1 MTKLLRWIQTT
12 KLYELIVIKLVPNI
26 RFSTTY
32 SKIRGNQ
39 YKAAYAVIQKGDIIL
54 TRDEKKLAGKFIDGY
69 WDHVALFLG
78 KGFDYEVAEMTR
90 HGYTKSEF
98 ADVFKESSR
107 FKIVRSSKLPSDYI
121 NSMVDKCISFDGT
134 AYDIYFILGV
144 IQLYCSE
151 MIYCADYEHRLRF
164 DLSDLKSVGRKYLS
178 PDGVEACPD
187 LDIIVFDSDSL
198 QPRY

>member
-1 MTKLLRWIQTT
+1 MVSLVRWIQTT
-12 KLYELIVIKLVPNI
+12 RLYKYIVLMVVPNI
-26 RFSTTY
+26 RFSTKP

-39 YKAAYAVIQKGDIIL
+39 YKAAYALLQKGDVIL
-54 TRDEKKLAGKFIDGY
+54 TRDEKKLAGQFIDGY

-78 KGFDYEVAEMTR
+78 KDNDYEVAEMTR
-90 HGYTKSEF
+90 HGFTKSEF

-121 NSMVDKCISFDGT
+121 NKMVDKCKSFDGT
-134 AYDIYFILGV
+134 AYDIAFELG
-144 IQLYCSE
+144 IKDLYCSE
-151 MIYCADYEHRLRF
+151 MIYCADDEHRLNF
-164 DLSDLKSVGRKYLS
+164 DLSDLKAIGRKYIS